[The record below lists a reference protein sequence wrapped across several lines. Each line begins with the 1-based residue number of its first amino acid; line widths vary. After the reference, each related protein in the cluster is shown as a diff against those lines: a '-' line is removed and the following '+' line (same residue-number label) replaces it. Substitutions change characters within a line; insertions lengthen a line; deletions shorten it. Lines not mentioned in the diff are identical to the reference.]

1 METGS
6 SMQNDA
12 CESSQGEFVR
22 RGETLSECTYKENVV
37 DG

>member
-12 CESSQGEFVR
+12 CESSRGKIVR
-22 RGETLSECTYKENVV
+22 RGEALSECTYKGNVV
-37 DG
+37 EG